1 MRSCVRLRYAR
12 IMSPDFEI
20 RLATRGDAE
29 VIARHRGLMFL
40 NMGKVSTDE
49 SEQIRTATEPHIRK
63 LLETNRYVGWL
74 VTKDEDI
81 VAGGGIYL
89 RELLPI
95 PGCCR
100 LGRWAYIAN
109 IYTEEAHRRQGLAR
123 FVMAA
128 ILRWCE
134 DNGIDQ
140 ITLAASDAGRPLY
153 ESLGF
158 VPTADMR
165 LPHQHP

>member
-1 MRSCVRLRYAR
+1 VRSCMRLRYAR
-12 IMSPDFEI
+12 IMSGDFEI
-20 RLATRGDAE
+20 RLATRDDAE

-40 NMGKVSTDE
+40 DMGKVSRDE
-49 SEQIRTATEPHIRK
+49 SEQIRNATEPHIRK
-63 LLETNRYVGWL
+63 LLETDQYVGWL
-74 VTKDEDI
+74 VIKNEEV
-81 VAGGGIYL
+81 VAGGGAYL

-95 PGCCR
+95 PGCSR

-123 FVMAA
+123 LVVST
-128 ILRWCE
+128 ILQWCE
-134 DNGIDQ
+134 EHGIDQ

-165 LPHQHP
+165 LPRKRP

>member
-1 MRSCVRLRYAR
+1 
-12 IMSPDFEI
+12 MSGDYEI
-20 RLATRGDAE
+20 RLATPDDTE

-40 NMGKVSTDE
+40 DMGAVCREE
-49 SEQIRTATEPHIRK
+49 SEQIRNATEPHIRE

-74 VTKDEDI
+74 VIKDEEV

-95 PGCCR
+95 PGCCQ

-109 IYTEEAHRRQGLAR
+109 IYTEEAHRRRGLAR
-123 FVMAA
+123 LLMSA
-128 ILRWCE
+128 ILEWCE

-140 ITLAASDAGRPLY
+140 VTLAASDAGRPLY

-165 LPHQHP
+165 LPRKHA

>member
-1 MRSCVRLRYAR
+1 
-12 IMSPDFEI
+12 MSGDYEI
-20 RLATRGDAE
+20 RLATRDDAE

-40 NMGKVSTDE
+40 DMGKVSLED
-49 SEQIRTATEPHIRK
+49 SEEIRIATEPHLHG
-63 LLETNRYVGWL
+63 LLETNQYIGW
-74 VTKDEDI
+74 VVIKNEEV
-81 VAGGGIYL
+81 VAGGGVYL

-123 FVMAA
+123 LVMNA
-128 ILRWCE
+128 ILQWCE
-134 DNGIDQ
+134 EHGIDQ
-140 ITLAASDAGRPLY
+140 VTLAASDAGRPLY

-158 VPTADMR
+158 VATSDMR
-165 LPHQHP
+165 RPRKHA

>member
-1 MRSCVRLRYAR
+1 
-12 IMSPDFEI
+12 MSRDFEI
-20 RLATRGDAE
+20 RLATRDDAE
-29 VIARHRGLMFL
+29 VIATHRGLMFFD
-40 NMGKVSTDE
+40 MGKVSRDE
-49 SEQIRTATEPHIRK
+49 SKQIRSATEPHIRK
-63 LLETNRYVGWL
+63 LLETDQYLGWL
-74 VTKDEDI
+74 VIKDGGV
-81 VAGGGIYL
+81 VAGGGVYL

-123 FVMAA
+123 LVVNT
-128 ILRWCE
+128 ILQWCE
-134 DNGIDQ
+134 EHDIDQ

-158 VPTADMR
+158 VPTPDMR
-165 LPHQHP
+165 LPRKHP